1 MPYVDMSENR
11 NNKLKGLRE
20 AYSYSHLGLTFA
32 ASILI
37 CLFLGKYLDGKWG
50 TEPYLTLVGAFLGG
64 AAGFYYIIKEL
75 IQRQKKDE
83 NK

>member
-1 MPYVDMSENR
+1 
-11 NNKLKGLRE
+11 
-20 AYSYSHLGLTFA
+20 
-32 ASILI
+32 LI

-75 IQRQKKDE
+75 IERQKKDE